1 MEFSQTTFVDNPQ
14 WNQIVFVSQSCNT
27 RVEIG
32 APDKDGDTEFFI
44 TDRSESTSFYL
55 DKENIRQLI
64 THLQNQL

>member
-1 MEFSQTTFVDNPQ
+1 MEFSQTTFVDNPEY
-14 WNQIVFVSQSCNT
+14 NQIVFVSQSGNT

-32 APDKDGDTEFFI
+32 AADKDGDMEFFI
-44 TDRSESTSFYL
+44 IESSESTTFYL